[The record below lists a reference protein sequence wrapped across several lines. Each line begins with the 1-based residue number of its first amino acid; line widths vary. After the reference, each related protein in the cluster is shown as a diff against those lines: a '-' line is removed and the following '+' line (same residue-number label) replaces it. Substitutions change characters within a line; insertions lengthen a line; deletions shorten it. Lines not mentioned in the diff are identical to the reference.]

1 MDDPYAVD
9 RRGFLKT
16 GAVAAA
22 AGAVACGRPDTP
34 WRALTAAEAATL
46 AAAADRIIP
55 PDEDPGASQAG
66 VVVFVDRQL
75 ATRERKEAAFWRSG
89 LRGLDAAA
97 RRRHGCG
104 FAELSEDAQVALLRD
119 AEAGVGE
126 RADWGDVLPAA
137 FFDRLRRY
145 TMMGFYGDPR
155 HGGNRDR
162 VAWRMLGVPDPPIR
176 GRLHETPP
184 PPALAPRSRPTADA
198 GPAAAPAGGV
208 AGGARK
214 G

>member
-9 RRGFLKT
+9 RRGFLRT
-16 GAVAAA
+16 GAAA
-22 AGAVACGRPDTP
+22 AAATSIACGKAGHP
-34 WRALTAAEAATL
+34 WRVLTPLEAATL

-55 PDEDPGASQAG
+55 PDEDPGAAQAG

-75 ATRERKEAAFWRSG
+75 ATREKKRLGFWQAG

-97 RRRHGCG
+97 RRRLGRG
-104 FAELSEDAQVALLRD
+104 FAELAGPEQETLLQ
-119 AEAGVGE
+119 EVEQGAGE
-126 RADWGDVLPAA
+126 EADWGDVDPGV
-137 FFDRLRRY
+137 FFQQLRGY

-184 PPALAPRSRPTADA
+184 PPALAPRPR
-198 GPAAAPAGGV
+198 PAAGTPSGAVPGGPRPRR
-208 AGGARK
+208 G
-214 G
+214 

>member
-22 AGAVACGRPDTP
+22 ATAVACGKADSR
-34 WRALTAAEAATL
+34 WRVLTAAEAATL
-46 AAAADRIIP
+46 AAACDRIIP
-55 PDEDPGASQAG
+55 PDEDAGASQAG

-75 ATRERKEAAFWRSG
+75 ATREKKRLGFWRSG
-89 LRGLDAAA
+89 LRGLDASA
-97 RRRHGCG
+97 RRKHGKA
-104 FAELSEDAQVALLRD
+104 FAALPEDAQVALLQK
-119 AEAGVGE
+119 AEEGAGEKG
-126 RADWGDVLPAA
+126 DWGDVDPGQ
-137 FFDRLRRY
+137 FFHHLRWY

-155 HGGNRDR
+155 HGGNQDR
-162 VAWRMLGVPDPPIR
+162 VAWRMLGVPDPPVR

-184 PPALAPRSRPTADA
+184 PPALGRRATPAPPAPAPAPASAPR
-198 GPAAAPAGGV
+198 
-208 AGGARK
+208 K

>member
-22 AGAVACGRPDTP
+22 ATTVACSRADSP

-46 AAAADRIIP
+46 AAACDRIIP

-66 VVVFVDRQL
+66 VVTFVDRQL
-75 ATRERKEAAFWRSG
+75 ATREKKQLGFWRAG
-89 LRGLDAAA
+89 LRGLDGAA
-97 RRRHGCG
+97 RRKHGKP
-104 FAELSEDAQVALLRD
+104 FAELAEGAQVALLQE
-119 AEAGVGE
+119 AEQGAGAK
-126 RADWGDVLPAA
+126 ADWGDVAPRE
-137 FFDRLRRY
+137 FFDRLRRF

-155 HGGNRDR
+155 HGGNKDR
-162 VAWRMLGVPDPPIR
+162 VAWRMIGVPDPPIR

-184 PPALAPRSRPTADA
+184 PPALAPRPKASA
-198 GPAAAPAGGV
+198 AAAPAV
-208 AGGARK
+208 TAPRK